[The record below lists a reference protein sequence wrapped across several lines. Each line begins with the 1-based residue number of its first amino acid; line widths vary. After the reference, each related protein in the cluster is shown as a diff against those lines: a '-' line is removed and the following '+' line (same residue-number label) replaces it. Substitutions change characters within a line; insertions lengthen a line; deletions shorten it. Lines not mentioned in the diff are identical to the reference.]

1 MSQVPEIFDTKIN
14 VDKEKKYDIIEK
26 IISYF
31 LVYFFNKTCA
41 KKNSPFWYWQKGI
54 KMELI
59 KDKWNKRDIEQF
71 NKQLASLQRPE
82 KIDFTIRTINTKM
95 KVLAIP
101 IPELR
106 KIANQIYKGNYI
118 GYLDAFNNKY
128 YENTIIN
135 AILINN
141 IKDIKTKKYYIS
153 KLKIDNWSTV
163 DILKFNIKN
172 QEQEYLNLAKE
183 YLKSKEEFIRRIG
196 VRILFNYTENKD
208 LTEIFDIINTL
219 QSEEKYYVN
228 MAVAWLMCELMIKN
242 RNQTLKYLEKHR
254 LNDFTINKT
263 ISKCR
268 DSFRVSNEDKELL
281 LKYRKK
287 TIDN

>member
-1 MSQVPEIFDTKIN
+1 
-14 VDKEKKYDIIEK
+14 
-26 IISYF
+26 
-31 LVYFFNKTCA
+31 
-41 KKNSPFWYWQKGI
+41 
-54 KMELI
+54 MELI
-59 KDKWNKRDIEQF
+59 KEKWNSKDVDEF
-71 NKQLASLQRPE
+71 NKYLESMQIPE

-106 KIANQIYKGNYI
+106 KIAGQIYKGNYI
-118 GYLDAFNNKY
+118 SYLDAVNNKY

-135 AILINN
+135 AVLINN

-163 DILKFNIKN
+163 DILKFNVKK
-172 QEQEYLNLAKE
+172 QEKEYLDLAKE

-196 VRILFNYTENKD
+196 VRILFNFTENKD
-208 LTEIFDIINTL
+208 LAEIFNIIDSL
-219 QSEEKYYVN
+219 QTEEKYYVN

-242 RNQTLKYLEKHR
+242 RNQTLKYLENHK

-268 DSFRVSNEDKELL
+268 DSYRVSNEDKEFL
-281 LKYRKK
+281 LKYRVK
-287 TIDN
+287 N

>member
-1 MSQVPEIFDTKIN
+1 
-14 VDKEKKYDIIEK
+14 
-26 IISYF
+26 
-31 LVYFFNKTCA
+31 
-41 KKNSPFWYWQKGI
+41 
-54 KMELI
+54 MELI
-59 KDKWNKRDIEQF
+59 KEKWNNKHIEELNQY
-71 NKQLASLQRPE
+71 LESIGRPE
-82 KIDFTIRTINTKM
+82 KMDFTIKTINTKM

-118 GYLDAFNNKY
+118 SFLDAFNNKY

-183 YLKSKEEFIRRIG
+183 YLKNKEEFVRRIG
-196 VRILFNYTENKD
+196 VRILFNYTENED
-208 LTEIFDIINTL
+208 LTEIFDIINSL
-219 QSEEKYYVN
+219 QNEEKYYVN

-263 ISKCR
+263 LSKCR

>member
-1 MSQVPEIFDTKIN
+1 
-14 VDKEKKYDIIEK
+14 
-26 IISYF
+26 
-31 LVYFFNKTCA
+31 
-41 KKNSPFWYWQKGI
+41 
-54 KMELI
+54 MELI
-59 KDKWNKRDIEQF
+59 KEKWNRKDIEEF
-71 NKQLASLQRPE
+71 NTYLESIQKPE

-95 KVLAIP
+95 QVLAIP

-118 GYLDAFNNKY
+118 SYLDTFNNKY
-128 YENTIIN
+128 YENTLIN

-172 QEQEYLNLAKE
+172 QEKEYLNLSKE
-183 YLKSKEEFIRRIG
+183 YLKSKQEFIRRIG
-196 VRILFNYTENKD
+196 VRILFNYTENDD
-208 LTEIFDIINTL
+208 LTEIFDIINSL

-242 RNQTLKYLEKHR
+242 RTQTLKYLESHK

-268 DSFRVSNEDKELL
+268 DSYRISKEDKEFL
-281 LKYRKK
+281 LKYRVQ
-287 TIDN
+287 N